1 MREGQHSSNKAN
13 KPHPAPAEA
22 AAIDSEA
29 EWVERAR
36 LGDRAAFERLY
47 RAHCGRVYGLCLRLT
62 REAAVAEDCTQ
73 ETFISAWRN
82 LVGFEGRSALGTWL
96 HRIAVNVALA
106 RGRRAHLEVVPPPEE
121 DRAESSGFVIDDDT
135 PPIDVENAI
144 AGLPEGARHV
154 LVLYGIYGYT
164 HEEAADMLGIA
175 VGTCKAQL
183 HRARRLL
190 RERLSA

>member
-1 MREGQHSSNKAN
+1 MT
-13 KPHPAPAEA
+13 AEVA
-22 AAIDSEA
+22 AVDSEA

-36 LGDRAAFERLY
+36 HGDRSAFEHLY
-47 RAHCGRVYGLCLRLT
+47 RAYSGRVYGLCLRLT
-62 REAAVAEDCTQ
+62 REASTAEDCTQ

-82 LVGFEGRSALGTWL
+82 LGRFEGRSALGTWL

-106 RGRRAHLEVVPPPEE
+106 RGRRVQLEIVPPPEE
-121 DRAESSGFVIDDDT
+121 SDRAEAFGGVIDDDT
-135 PPIDVENAI
+135 PPLDVEKAI
-144 AGLPEGARHV
+144 GTLPEGARHV
-154 LVLYGIYGYT
+154 LVLYGLYGYT